1 MTRDLA
7 LTLRG
12 SHLPEAWRRPLA
24 ALAGVAIALLAVFAS
39 DWAEMA
45 GQWWNSST
53 YNHVL
58 LVPPILGWLVWQRW
72 PGLQRLDPSPWWPGL
87 VLFGA
92 AVFLWVLG
100 AFAGFSL
107 VRQAA
112 VVGMA
117 GSSVLALLGPRIGA
131 GLAFPLAY
139 MAFLVPFGD
148 ELIPLLQTVTAQL
161 TIALVRLSGVSAVI
175 DGVFID
181 TPAGLF
187 EVAEACSGIKFLIAM
202 IALGVLVGNVCFR
215 SWWRRAVFLAVCV
228 VVPVLANG
236 VRAWGTV
243 YAAQFVGAARA
254 GGLDHIIYGWFF
266 FAAVIALVLALG
278 WRFFDRAADAALVD
292 VAALESS
299 PLLARLVALTLG
311 QGPALAAMAVLV
323 LAGQAWAW
331 AANRLDA
338 PVPRQIALPMVPGWH
353 RVDYRPSLWWE
364 PRAQGASH
372 RLLGRY
378 ADGAGNE
385 VDVFFAL
392 YSGQSEGREA
402 GGFGEGALVPDSG
415 WAWRA
420 DGPSLSDGR
429 SERLLGRGRVERLAE
444 TYYRSGT
451 LLTGSN
457 MRLKLANMADR
468 LLLRERTTG
477 LLILSSERRAGHDPA
492 GALVAFRTAVGPLP
506 GWIDS
511 MAAGR

>member
-1 MTRDLA
+1 MPPELA
-7 LTLRG
+7 LA
-12 SHLPEAWRRPLA
+12 LPVQRIPGVWRRPLA
-24 ALAGVAIALLAVFAS
+24 ALAAAALALLAVFAQ

-72 PGLQRLDPSPWWPGL
+72 PDLQRLAPSPWWPGL

-92 AVFLWVLG
+92 ALLLWVLG

-107 VRQAA
+107 VRQAG
-112 VVGMA
+112 VVGMTGA
-117 GSSVLALLGPRIGA
+117 SVLALLGPRVGT
-131 GLAFPLAY
+131 GLAFPLGY
-139 MAFLVPFGD
+139 MVFLVPFGD
-148 ELIPLLQTVTAQL
+148 ELVPLLQTVTAKL
-161 TIALVRLSGVSAVI
+161 TIALVHLSGVPAVI

-202 IALGVLVGNVCFR
+202 IALGVLVGNVCFQ
-215 SWWRRAVFLAVCV
+215 SWRRRFAFLALCV

-236 VRAWGTV
+236 VRAWATI
-243 YAAQFVGAARA
+243 YAAQYVGAARA
-254 GGLDHIIYGWFF
+254 GGLDHIVYGWFF

-278 WRFFDRAADAALVD
+278 WRFFDRAADAPLVD
-292 VAALESS
+292 VAAIQASS
-299 PLLARLVALTLG
+299 LLARLEASGLG
-311 QGPALAAMAVLV
+311 QGRLLAAMAALV
-323 LAGQAWAW
+323 LAGQGWAW
-331 AANRLDA
+331 AADRLDA
-338 PVPRQIALPMVPGWH
+338 QIPRQIALPAVPGWH
-353 RVDYRPSLWWE
+353 RVDYRPMLWWE
-364 PRAQGASH
+364 PRARGADH

-378 ADGAGNE
+378 ADARGNE

-420 DGPSLSDGR
+420 AGPALDNGR
-429 SERLLGRGRVERLAE
+429 SERLLGRGQVERLAE
-444 TYYRSGT
+444 TYYRTGD

-457 MRLKLANMADR
+457 MRLKLTNIGDR
-468 LLLRERTTG
+468 LLLRERPTV
-477 LLILSSERRAGHDPA
+477 LLILSSESRPGRDPA
-492 GALVAFRTAVGPLP
+492 SAIASFRAAAGPLP
-506 GWIDS
+506 VWIDS
-511 MAAGR
+511 LAAAR